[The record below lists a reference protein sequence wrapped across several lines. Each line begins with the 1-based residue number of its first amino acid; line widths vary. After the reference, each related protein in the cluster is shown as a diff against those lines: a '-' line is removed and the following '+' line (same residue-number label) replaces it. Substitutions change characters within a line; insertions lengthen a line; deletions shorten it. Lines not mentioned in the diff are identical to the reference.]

1 MRASYA
7 QSTCFDITQFPPA
20 QMHLLTKN
28 ASCHLHFYSADH
40 YELWF
45 HLSDCRQKYEHQLY
59 WISKGYSQDGQIFK
73 CHGHFSD
80 NHDQL
85 WVGHFTRKSSR
96 LVIVDWH
103 AIKVRVE
110 MSHLVPSSTRFID
123 VVTLP
128 LILSQQCTSM
138 IIVNVSVTQT
148 CPSVPPPPPP
158 RMLGHDWRPWSD
170 CHSSLTVMDLPVL
183 WIVYRVYWWW
193 QRSTAFVYGQRHIA
207 KFAYQSPPPPPPAC
221 WVMIGD
227 HDQIAIAAWPWWI
240 CPSCESSI
248 GFTGGGS
255 AALHLFMD
263 RGTLPSLQLCH
274 ESRTPEGQAVANP
287 QFALIWICEFCLMI
301 DCHWSWNWK

>member
-73 CHGHFSD
+73 CHRHFSD

-110 MSHLVPSSTRFID
+110 MSHLVPSSTRYID

-148 CPSVPPPPPP
+148 CPSVPPPPP

-170 CHSSLTVMDLPVL
+170 CHSSLTVMDLPIL

-207 KFAYQSPPPPPPAC
+207 KFVPWIKNTWRTGCGKPAICLDLDLWVLSDDRLSLVVKLEVTNRLVCSSSSGPYSQSERASPWLNLVPTASQSVPP
-221 WVMIGD
+221 
-227 HDQIAIAAWPWWI
+227 HD
-240 CPSCESSI
+240 
-248 GFTGGGS
+248 
-255 AALHLFMD
+255 
-263 RGTLPSLQLCH
+263 
-274 ESRTPEGQAVANP
+274 
-287 QFALIWICEFCLMI
+287 
-301 DCHWSWNWK
+301 